1 MRILLKISGESL
13 KWEKDF
19 WIDPDYVK
27 NISKIIQEIKK
38 DKHELAIVV
47 WWGNIY
53 RGSNLIKTWVNP
65 SDSHSLSMLST
76 VFNWVILKN
85 FLDNMWLESIVMSP
99 LWINFIEEYSRNTA
113 DELLE
118 KWKVVIFAWW
128 TGNPF
133 FTTDSWWVLRSI
145 ELGMDLMIK
154 ATRVDGVYDKDPEKY
169 DDAKFIEEITY
180 SDIIKKD
187 LKVMDMT
194 AIVLAKENNLNLNIV
209 NINIQGSIEWIIK
222 GDKIWTIIHN

>member
-13 KWEKDF
+13 KWEKEF
-19 WIDPDYVK
+19 WIDPEYVK

-47 WWGNIY
+47 WGGNIY

-76 VFNWVILKN
+76 VFNWVVLKN
-85 FLDNMWLESIVMSP
+85 FLDNIWLESIVMSP
-99 LWINFIEEYSRNTA
+99 LWINFIEEYSRNRA
-113 DELLE
+113 DKLLKE
-118 KWKVVIFAWW
+118 WKIVIFAWW

-145 ELGMDLMIK
+145 ELGVDIMIK

-169 DDAKFIEEITY
+169 DDAEFIEKITY
-180 SDIIKKD
+180 TDVIKMD

-194 AIVLAKENNLNLNIV
+194 AIVLAKENNLNLRVV
-209 NINIQGSIEWIIK
+209 NINDNLSVIK
-222 GDKIWTIIHN
+222 TINGEKIWTIITN